1 MEIHLVLNTGMI
13 TTGGKFEASQIN
25 EEESKVNLVKV
36 WFNKATAC
44 EVFSNIC
51 HLFILPETT
60 WMVWTVVHNYELRNT
75 WLYFLRNKLCI
86 FIFTT
91 SISDGHHFQCD
102 TYSVVILNFNVIFML
117 SSINKQRNKWEAVIF
132 STTSDG

>member
-13 TTGGKFEASQIN
+13 TTGGKFEAWQIN

-36 WFNKATAC
+36 LFNKATAC

-86 FIFTT
+86 FICTT
-91 SISDGHHFQCD
+91 SISDVCYMDIISNVTLTLLWFW
-102 TYSVVILNFNVIFML
+102 TLMWYSCYPLL
-117 SSINKQRNKWEAVIF
+117 INREIIEKL
-132 STTSDG
+132 